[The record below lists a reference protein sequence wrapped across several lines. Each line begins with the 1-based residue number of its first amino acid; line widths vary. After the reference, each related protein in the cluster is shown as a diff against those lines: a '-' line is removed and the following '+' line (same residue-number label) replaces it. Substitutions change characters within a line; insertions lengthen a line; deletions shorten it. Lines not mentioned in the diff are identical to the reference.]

1 MILDTKK
8 TILRFNLSNLIVT
21 VAVLI
26 IIIVLLFVPFSSD
39 LFKGLDNNLLAIFV
53 AIAYVINVFY
63 RNLRNYNYI
72 FFSDESD
79 KIIFRYF
86 APSIFT
92 TKKNSIEFPKKE
104 FAGYELHSF
113 FLRYREKLVLLRR
126 TSKGIAKYPAVS
138 ITALSNDERHALL
151 IALNQ
156 LKRKN
161 E

>member
-8 TILRFNLSNLIVT
+8 TILRINLSNFIVT
-21 VAVLI
+21 VVVLI
-26 IIIVLLFVPFSSD
+26 LIIVLLFVPFRID
-39 LFKGLDNNLLAIFV
+39 LIKGVDNNLMAIFV

-72 FFSDESD
+72 YFSDESD

-86 APSIFT
+86 ANNLFT
-92 TKKNSIEFPKKE
+92 SKKNSIEFPKKE
-104 FAGYELHSF
+104 FTGYELHSF

-138 ITALSNDERHALL
+138 ITALNNDERNSLL
-151 IALNQ
+151 FTLNQ
-156 LKRKN
+156 LKWKN

>member
-8 TILRFNLSNLIVT
+8 TILRISMSNLIVT
-21 VAVLI
+21 VAALI
-26 IIIVLLFVPFSSD
+26 VIVVLLFVPFRSD
-39 LFKGLDNNLLAIFV
+39 LIKGLDNNLLAIFV
-53 AIAYVINVFY
+53 AFAYVINVFY

-72 FFSDESD
+72 YFSDESD
-79 KIIFRYF
+79 KLILRYF
-86 APSIFT
+86 PPNLFT
-92 TKKNSIEFPKKE
+92 SKKNSIEFPKKE

-126 TSKGIAKYPAVS
+126 TSKGIAKYPEVS
-138 ITALSNDERHALL
+138 ITALNNDERHALL
-151 IALNQ
+151 ITLNQ